1 MTKYALML
9 LMIGYLHGSIVF
21 GQPTPATDGALAGLD
36 SDFLLRVWDTSEGV
50 FPTTPRC
57 IAQTRDGYVWLASF
71 DGVVRF
77 DGSHAVTFS
86 GKNCPGLPT
95 PMLTTLV
102 HADRQHRV
110 WAATMDGGLF
120 SFDRL
125 AWRGYGAAENWS
137 GTDVVAIADAADGT
151 LLFAGKRELRRFDGK
166 KFADVAL
173 PEALGTAQLKNV
185 FFDKQD
191 KLWIV
196 SNRAAWRKDGAAW
209 TQVLAAVAIDGA
221 VAAKDGGA
229 WIATGTELCKCP
241 DNRVA
246 LKFARPA
253 GFQNDAVQLLEDFR
267 GNLWIGG
274 MQTGLRVWM
283 ADGRVLSAGRVG
295 DTAPPQI
302 GWLFEDR
309 EHNVLATTR
318 GAGLARFRPRV
329 FENCLGATGSLVGTM
344 VDSIC
349 EEKPGTILVG
359 TESCGLRRLVRDRAG
374 LLQAPSADLLAK
386 QQPVTSLL
394 RLRDGTVLAAATG
407 LGLLRVEG
415 DRTVPVASPIGSNR
429 VRALFEDSR
438 GRLWIGLDGGIV
450 VRDNGQFRSLPGDPA
465 HPLTDVRAFDEDRAG
480 ALWAIGKQG
489 LARIVDDQIEAVALP
504 NLPQKVSLLSL
515 HVDAEGT
522 LWIGAES
529 LGLVRFERGN
539 VFVYTAVHALPTIS
553 FGAIIEENKWLWLA
567 GDKVLVRVSRQSLDA
582 VAAGR
587 AAILELVFFNRGD
600 GLSSDAFRRGYQPVA
615 AKTSDGR
622 LWFATHKGAVSI
634 QPGSLI
640 TPLYEPPAAI
650 EEVRAEKMLFPI
662 TPLNHDGLVI
672 AADLR
677 HLSIRCTTPSLS
689 NPEGTRFR
697 YELLGPQGLW
707 HDFGT
712 ERLMRFQDL
721 APGHY
726 QYRVWA
732 IASDGRLVQ
741 PATVIAMTMLPFVWQ
756 TLWFRI
762 LAVLGLIAVGGG
774 TAWRIQQHRIRLRD
788 QQLLHQ
794 EERAKLE
801 EQLHQ
806 AQKMEAIGRLAGGIA
821 HDFNNLLTVIIG
833 NTDVVKSIHA
843 SDPSTQEIT
852 EDVLKASWRARD
864 LVTQILTFS
873 RQQAV
878 ARTVIDVAPS
888 LRDACRL
895 LRAGVPTTI
904 EISVSIPD
912 ALPPILADVS
922 QIHSVVM
929 NLGTN
934 AAQAVGSAA
943 GRIAIRAGEF
953 IVDAAFTEQH
963 PEVQPG
969 RYVRISVEDNGTG
982 MSDATLK
989 RIFTPF
995 FTTKEVGQGTGL
1007 GLAVV
1012 HGIVEAHGGAI
1023 VVRSRPA
1030 AGSVFDIYL
1039 PVTDQPADGATK
1051 NPDALTASRSAT
1063 ILLIDDHAA
1072 VLAMTRKMLEGL
1084 GYNVEAHTDPKQAE
1098 AAFAQ
1103 APEHFD
1109 VVLTDFAMPAL
1120 NGVELAQRLWKLH
1133 SAVPIILYTGY
1144 GGSIGADTA
1153 KEMGF
1158 AGLLSK
1164 PFSPEALAT
1173 AIASALRREQRPSEG
1188 SPASSASAITR

>member
-1 MTKYALML
+1 MTKFALLL
-9 LMIGYLHGSIVF
+9 LMIGCLHVSHVF
-21 GQPTPATDGALAGLD
+21 GQPTPATGSESAGLD
-36 SDFLLRVWDTSEGV
+36 SDFLLRVWDTSEGQ

-77 DGSHAVTFS
+77 DGAHAVTFS
-86 GKNCPGLPT
+86 GKNCPGLPS

-102 HADRQHRV
+102 YADRQHRV
-110 WAATMDGGLF
+110 WAATADGGLF
-120 SFDRL
+120 SFDQL
-125 AWRGYGAAENWS
+125 AWRGYGSAENWS
-137 GTDVVAIADAADGT
+137 GTEVVAIAESADGT
-151 LLFAGKRELRRFDGK
+151 LLLAGKRELRRFDGK
-166 KFADVAL
+166 KFADAAMPVD
-173 PEALGTAQLKNV
+173 LGTAQLKNV

-191 KLWIV
+191 KPWIV
-196 SNRAAWRKDGAAW
+196 SNRAAWTQDGAAW
-209 TQVLAAVAIDGA
+209 TQVLAADVVDGA

-229 WIATGTELCKCP
+229 WIATGTELCKCS
-241 DNRVA
+241 DRRIV
-246 LKFARPA
+246 LKLARPA
-253 GFQNDAVQLLEDFR
+253 GFQNDAVRLLEDFR
-267 GNLWIGG
+267 GNLWVGG
-274 MQTGLRVWM
+274 LKTGLRVWM
-283 ADGRVLSAGRVG
+283 ADGRVLSAVHAG

-309 EHNVLATTR
+309 ERNVLATTR

-329 FENCLGATGSLVGTM
+329 FENCLGATGTLVGTL

-349 EEKPGTILVG
+349 EEMPGQILVG
-359 TESCGLRRLVRDRAG
+359 TETCGLRRLVRDREG
-374 LLQAPSADLLAK
+374 VLQAPSADLLAK

-394 RLRDGTVLAAATG
+394 RLRDGTVLAAAAG

-415 DRTVPVASPIGSNR
+415 NHTVPVASPVGGNR

-438 GRLWIGLDGGIV
+438 GRLWIGHDGGIV
-450 VRDNGQFRSLPGDPA
+450 VRDNGLYRSLPGDPA
-465 HPLTDVRAFDEDRAG
+465 HPLTDVRAFTEDRAG
-480 ALWAIGKQG
+480 VLWAIGKQG
-489 LARIVDDQIEAVALP
+489 LVRIANDQVETVALP
-504 NLPQKVSLLSL
+504 NLPPKATLLSL
-515 HVDAEGT
+515 HADAEGT

-529 LGLVRFERGN
+529 LGLVRFERGT
-539 VFVYTAVHALPTIS
+539 VFVYTAAHALPTIS
-553 FGAIIEENKWLWLA
+553 FGAIVEENKWLWLA
-567 GDKVLVRVSRQSLDA
+567 GDKGLVRVSRQSLDA

-600 GLSSDAFRRGYQPVA
+600 GLSSDAFRRGYQQVA

-634 QPGSLI
+634 RPDSLI

-650 EEVRAEKMLFPI
+650 EEVRAEKVLFPI
-662 TPLNHDGLVI
+662 TPLNHDALVI

-697 YELLGPQGLW
+697 YEMQGPHGLW
-707 HDFGT
+707 HDVGT
-712 ERLMRFQDL
+712 ERLVRFQDL
-721 APGHY
+721 APGRY

-732 IASDGRLVQ
+732 IAADGRPVQ
-741 PATVIAMTMLPFVWQ
+741 PATVIAMTMLPFFWQ

-774 TAWRIQQHRIRLRD
+774 TAWRIQQHRIFLRD

-833 NTDVVKSIHA
+833 NTDFVKSIHA
-843 SDPSTQEIT
+843 DDPSTQAFT

-878 ARTVIDVAPS
+878 ARTVIDIAPS
-888 LRDACRL
+888 LRDTCGL

-904 EISVSIPD
+904 EMSLSIPD
-912 ALPPILADVS
+912 TLPPILADAS
-922 QIHSVVM
+922 QIHRVVM

-934 AAQAVGSAA
+934 AAQAIGSAA
-943 GRIAIRAGEF
+943 GRIAITAGEF
-953 IVDAAFTEQH
+953 SADAAFAEQH

-969 RYVRISVEDNGTG
+969 RYVRISVEDNGKG

-989 RIFTPF
+989 RIFMPF

-1023 VVRSRPA
+1023 VVRSRPD

-1039 PVTDQPADGATK
+1039 PVTDQPDKSATK
-1051 NPDALTASRSAT
+1051 INPEALTANRSAT
-1063 ILLIDDHAA
+1063 ILLVDDHAA
-1072 VLAMTRKMLEGL
+1072 VLDMTRRLLEEL
-1084 GYNVEAHTDPKQAE
+1084 GFKVEAHADPLQAE
-1098 AAFAQ
+1098 EAFAI

-1109 VVLTDFAMPAL
+1109 LVLTDFAMPAL
-1120 NGVELAQRLWKLH
+1120 NGVELAQRLWKLR

-1158 AGLLSK
+1158 AGLLTK
-1164 PFSPEALAT
+1164 PFSPETLAK
-1173 AIASALRREQRPSEG
+1173 AIASALR
-1188 SPASSASAITR
+1188 